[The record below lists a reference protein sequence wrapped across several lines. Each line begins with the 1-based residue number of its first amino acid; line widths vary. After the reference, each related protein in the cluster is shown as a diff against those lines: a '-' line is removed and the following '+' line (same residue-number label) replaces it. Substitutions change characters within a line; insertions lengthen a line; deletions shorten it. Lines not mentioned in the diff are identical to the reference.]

1 MAKKSNVTETRAT
14 DVVDKIADQ
23 VSPTPVKR
31 RVSQKTTVVPAPA
44 TANSSEKP
52 LKKEKPKKTKMIRDS
67 FTMPENDY
75 VKLGELKKKCLQ
87 AGVHVK
93 KSELIRAGL
102 QCLSKLTDTSLLKT
116 IEQVEVIKT
125 GRPVKG

>member
-1 MAKKSNVTETRAT
+1 MTKKSNSTEKKTTEA
-14 DVVDKIADQ
+14 VENIAVQ
-23 VSPTPVKR
+23 ESPAPVKKQ
-31 RVSQKTTVVPAPA
+31 VSQKKAVAPAPA
-44 TANSSEKP
+44 IGVDSEKQ
-52 LKKEKPKKTKMIRDS
+52 LKKDKPKKIKMIRDS

-75 VKLGELKKKCLQ
+75 VKLGDLKKKCLQ

-102 QCLSKLTDTSLLKT
+102 LSLSKLTDASLLKA

-125 GRPVKG
+125 GRPAKG